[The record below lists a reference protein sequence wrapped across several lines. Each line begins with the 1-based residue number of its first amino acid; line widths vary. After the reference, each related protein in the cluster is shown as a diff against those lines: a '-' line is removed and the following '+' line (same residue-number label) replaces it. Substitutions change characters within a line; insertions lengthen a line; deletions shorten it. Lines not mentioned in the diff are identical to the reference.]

1 MQYFEAEKVMARN
14 YYKDLFKRLN
24 EKYGML
30 ETNRKIK
37 VVRRVS
43 EFATTVEEKTLLE
56 LVVENHLDHV
66 KSNIFLKLVY
76 DLWGGVKRYVVEKA
90 LDLLLDIV
98 DWNDLVDIDGNDLI
112 TIGEVFDD
120 KTIKSAVCEIMAD
133 KAVDYYLGRVNTRV
147 RSRQQKQKAG
157 SPRK

>member
-1 MQYFEAEKVMARN
+1 MQYFEAEKAMARN

-66 KSNIFLKLVY
+66 TQLSH
-76 DLWGGVKRYVVEKA
+76 
-90 LDLLLDIV
+90 
-98 DWNDLVDIDGNDLI
+98 
-112 TIGEVFDD
+112 
-120 KTIKSAVCEIMAD
+120 
-133 KAVDYYLGRVNTRV
+133 
-147 RSRQQKQKAG
+147 
-157 SPRK
+157 